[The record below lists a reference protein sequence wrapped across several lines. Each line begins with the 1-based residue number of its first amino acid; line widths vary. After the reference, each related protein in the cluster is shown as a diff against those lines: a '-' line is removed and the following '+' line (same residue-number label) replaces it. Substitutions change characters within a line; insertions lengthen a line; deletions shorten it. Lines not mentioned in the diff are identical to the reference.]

1 MAAPGSAANPLPSRA
16 ARPWSLGQALNVVVF
31 GVPFRVVRGVPGAPD
46 SRCCRRTSAAT
57 PACRTPP
64 VHSWSSAPR
73 ILPRQPASVA
83 DAGPGAA
90 RRARLRGL
98 VQHAEA
104 LHAAP
109 WLVPPAAAGR
119 GGPGIESGTKGA
131 GLAQFRLARLARATV
146 TTTGTRSI
154 LSLLNS
160 EAHVRRL
167 VLTPPRQNGRPG
179 VRWGA
184 TGHPPRQS
192 RAAVAPSASLDL
204 KTPEPFGGEALQGD
218 ERSTQAS
225 RRAGPPGPTGSS
237 TSGTRGVVAGL
248 IAAQRLPAIGLQLLA
263 QVGRDDVQLRVDRI
277 EASRARPWEIIAV
290 GRWRSEAAAMRYMG
304 GAATTASAR

>member
-131 GLAQFRLARLARATV
+131 GLAQFRLARPARATV

-154 LSLLNS
+154 LSVLNS
-160 EAHVRRL
+160 DADVCSMVAVTWTSSTRAPRPRSRPLRRDLAASLGRMREHHESVPPDLPHSRSAAWMKRCSAFSEVTAAPDSRERNSGKLWPAGGPASEHSVIPDCSCRSSCAPEAAEALPADLGGNAVAL
-167 VLTPPRQNGRPG
+167 GDDTPPFGRGNGSAVAARHDEAFDGRP
-179 VRWGA
+179 
-184 TGHPPRQS
+184 
-192 RAAVAPSASLDL
+192 
-204 KTPEPFGGEALQGD
+204 
-218 ERSTQAS
+218 
-225 RRAGPPGPTGSS
+225 AG
-237 TSGTRGVVAGL
+237 
-248 IAAQRLPAIGLQLLA
+248 QC
-263 QVGRDDVQLRVDRI
+263 
-277 EASRARPWEIIAV
+277 
-290 GRWRSEAAAMRYMG
+290 
-304 GAATTASAR
+304 